1 MRSALVAVLVAAL
14 LAPSVAAAQ
23 SSPFQPLPPAPAPAP
38 PPTETVPPAPGSDDS
53 GISALQQGLL
63 ILAGVVLVVG
73 IGVAIARDAR
83 RNAPVEALPG
93 SGSGGASAGE
103 DAAARKKTDA
113 RAAQKHKAAA
123 KRARQARK
131 KNRPVRK

>member
-14 LAPSVAAAQ
+14 LAPPVAAAQ
-23 SSPFQPLPPAPAPAP
+23 SSPFQPSPSPAPAP
-38 PPTETVPPAPGSDDS
+38 PTETVVTESGSDDG
-53 GISALQQGLL
+53 GISTLQQTFL

-83 RNAPVEALPG
+83 RNAPVEARPG
-93 SGSGGASAGE
+93 SGSGGTSAGE
-103 DAAARKKTDA
+103 GAGTRKQLDR

>member
-1 MRSALVAVLVAAL
+1 MRSALVAVLAAVL
-14 LAPSVAAAQ
+14 LAPAGAAAQ
-23 SSPFQPLPPAPAPAP
+23 SPFQPLPPAPP
-38 PPTETVPPAPGSDDS
+38 PPPETVVTEPGDDES
-53 GISALQQGLL
+53 GISALQQGFL

-83 RNAPVEALPG
+83 RNAPVEARPG
-93 SGSGGASAGE
+93 GGSGGASAGE
-103 DAAARKKTDA
+103 DAGARKKTDA
-113 RAAQKHKAAA
+113 RAAQKQKAAA